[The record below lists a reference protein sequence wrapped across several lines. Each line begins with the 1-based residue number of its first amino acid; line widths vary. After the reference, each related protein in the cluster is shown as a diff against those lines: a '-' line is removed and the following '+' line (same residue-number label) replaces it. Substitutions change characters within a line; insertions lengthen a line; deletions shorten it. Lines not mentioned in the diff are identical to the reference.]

1 MSDTLYILVTLCIL
15 FLRIYALLDV
25 SSGCLK
31 PIRSISHHQILLLRI
46 YALLDVSSGCLKP
59 IRSKSVVDPKYISFL
74 TFTSTLVKLILIYDC
89 LIWKQSDVWKKWNW
103 MWKMDE
109 LNFREDVGKYCQ
121 HKSIRYTILS
131 FRHTFCV
138 SRHKN
143 NSNLIVYLHQNSWVT
158 RYIVNKNQYF
168 EFFFFFLSSR
178 PHGKLKIFSNLK
190 PCYKPCC
197 VLFPI
202 YRA

>member
-15 FLRIYALLDV
+15 F
-25 SSGCLK
+25 
-31 PIRSISHHQILLLRI
+31 LRI

-158 RYIVNKNQYF
+158 RYIVTEQ
-168 EFFFFFLSSR
+168 
-178 PHGKLKIFSNLK
+178 
-190 PCYKPCC
+190 
-197 VLFPI
+197 
-202 YRA
+202 